1 MARRA
6 AAVLARTS
14 PARLR
19 AVAGVLLALGVLTVL
34 ARSLPELQPPA
45 RASLVAAVP
54 PLALLGALTYA
65 LGPLVRSPVGLGV
78 LAGVGLVLTAA
89 AAAAGAHGTGT
100 VPEALL
106 GIALGLVFARV
117 FDLGAFVLGL
127 PVVVGVVDAWTTLAS
142 GAARS
147 WPQPLS
153 GGDPLL
159 LELPSW
165 SAETAAG
172 QVTIATVLFLA
183 ALQGYAVRE
192 RLRPAGAALGMT
204 AGLLLAYLLEWRT
217 DRAMPATAFVAAGFL
232 LAELDALPR
241 WWRAGGLEGR
251 GAGRRDG

>member
-1 MARRA
+1 
-6 AAVLARTS
+6 
-14 PARLR
+14 
-19 AVAGVLLALGVLTVL
+19 VAGVLLALGLLTVL
-34 ARSLPELQPPA
+34 AGALPELQPPA
-45 RASLVAAVP
+45 RAALVAAVP
-54 PLALLGALTYA
+54 PLVLLGALA
-65 LGPLVRSPVGLGV
+65 HGLAPLVRSPVGLGV
-78 LAGVGLVLTAA
+78 LAGAGLGLTAVT
-89 AAAAGAHGTGT
+89 AAAGAHGAGT

-106 GIALGLVFARV
+106 GIALGLLFARV
-117 FDLGAFVLGL
+117 FDLGAFVLAL
-127 PVVVGVVDAWTTLAS
+127 PVVVGVIDAWTTLAS

-192 RLRPAGAALGMT
+192 RLRPAGAAVGMT

-232 LAELDALPR
+232 LTEIDALPR
-241 WWRAGGLEGR
+241 WWRAGGLDEH
-251 GAGRRDG
+251 GAGRHDG

>member
-1 MARRA
+1 MARRP
-6 AAVLARTS
+6 AAVLARVP

-19 AVAGVLLALGVLTVL
+19 AGAGVLLALVVLMAL
-34 ARSLPELQPPA
+34 APALPELQPPA
-45 RASLVAAVP
+45 RAALVAAVP
-54 PLALLGALTYA
+54 SLALVGALVYVA
-65 LGPLVRSPVGLGV
+65 APLVRVPGALAA
-78 LAGVGLVLTAA
+78 LAGAGLVLTAVTA
-89 AAAAGAHGTGT
+89 AADAHGAGT

-106 GIALGLVFARV
+106 GIALGLLFARV
-117 FDLGAFVLGL
+117 FDLGAFVVGL
-127 PVVVGVVDAWTTLAS
+127 PLVVGVVDAWTTLGS
-142 GAARS
+142 HAARS

-192 RLRPAGAALGMT
+192 QLRPAGAALGMT

-232 LAELDALPR
+232 VAEIDALPR
-241 WWRAGGLEGR
+241 WWRSGGLEGR
-251 GAGRRDG
+251 P